1 VVHSGVFVAD
11 VLDEEE
17 DVVFVLAGVH
27 AAAEVVAARRFLVN
41 TPRGN
46 CRVRISLA
54 QWCRRCS
61 AEDDGLLKIRE
72 RLTGALSVPKV
83 ETDFPEKVPASLKML
98 LRCGASHG

>member
-11 VLDEEE
+11 VLDEEEDE

-61 AEDDGLLKIRE
+61 AEADGLR
-72 RLTGALSVPKV
+72 T
-83 ETDFPEKVPASLKML
+83 
-98 LRCGASHG
+98 LRFLIFSKFVSG